1 MSSDV
6 SAGIISESGKA
17 SNENDNLGGEG
28 SSGARENNQ
37 SNRGPQGRAA
47 RAKSGNSRISAARA
61 NAKGESLPSDLSYPV
76 EVSIRSLLE
85 VGAHFGHQTQKW
97 NPKMLPHIYC
107 AKNGIHILNLDG
119 TLKLWDRARK
129 FIVDTVSRGGTLLF
143 VGTKLQARDIVQE
156 EAARSG
162 GFYVTTRW
170 LGGTLS
176 NFQTIK
182 NSIDRMRKLE
192 ELLAQSEVEGSKVKL
207 TKKEKLE
214 ITREV
219 GKLEQ
224 SLGGIRNM
232 KRPPDVI
239 FVIDVLK
246 ETIAVQ
252 EARRLRIPV
261 VALTDT
267 NADPDRIEYPI
278 PSNDDA
284 TRAIRL
290 FAAAVGDAVIEGRA
304 AFNARPARERQ
315 ELLQQLEGRAQQAA
329 QGYTN
334 ERNERPGRGDRGGR
348 GGRGGGRNQ
357 SDTSREIPSS
367 TAKSEADRSESSVVA
382 ESSAS
387 TESAS
392 AESGSV
398 AAAASGS

>member
-1 MSSDV
+1 MSIDTNGASTDDSKATNDKKAKSAEAEV
-6 SAGIISESGKA
+6 SEFTPETAAANETAA
-17 SNENDNLGGEG
+17 S
-28 SSGARENNQ
+28 SAAPST
-37 SNRGPQGRAA
+37 GRA
-47 RAKSGNSRISAARA
+47 SVAARRA
-61 NAKGESLPSDLSYPV
+61 AAKGESLSSEVSYPV
-76 EVSIRSLLE
+76 EISIRTLLE

-119 TLKLWDRARK
+119 TLGLWEKARK
-129 FIVDTVSRGGTLLF
+129 FIVDTISRGGSLLY
-143 VGTKLQARDIVQE
+143 VGTKIQARDIVQE

-162 GFYVTTRW
+162 SFYVTTRW

-192 ELLAQSEVEGSKVKL
+192 ELLVQSETDVTKVKI

-224 SLGGIRNM
+224 SLGGIRMM
-232 KRPPDVI
+232 KRPPDAL

-261 VALTDT
+261 IALTDT
-267 NADPDRIEYPI
+267 NANPDRIEYPI

-284 TRAIRL
+284 SRTIRL
-290 FAAAVGDAVIEGRA
+290 FSAAVGDAVIEGRA
-304 AFNARPARERQ
+304 AFNARPAREKQ
-315 ELLQQLEGRAQQAA
+315 ELLQVLEGRAHVQ
-329 QGYTN
+329 THSSDS
-334 ERNERPGRGDRGGR
+334 RDRPGRGGR
-348 GGRGGGRNQ
+348 GGRGGGGGGGGFHRNQ
-357 SDTSREIPSS
+357 PETHAGADKSAEKPAAPQAEAKGSADT
-367 TAKSEADRSESSVVA
+367 
-382 ESSAS
+382 S
-387 TESAS
+387 TESPAAAS
-392 AESGSV
+392 AESP
-398 AAAASGS
+398 AAAS

>member
-1 MSSDV
+1 MNSDINATGGDISAV
-6 SAGIISESGKA
+6 SDTA
-17 SNENDNLGGEG
+17 SNDNETVSGERASTTHTNGG
-28 SSGARENNQ
+28 SSTRP
-37 SNRGPQGRAA
+37 S
-47 RAKSGNSRISAARA
+47 RAKSGNARISAARA
-61 NAKGESLPSDLSYPV
+61 NAKGESLPSDMSYPV

-119 TLKLWDRARK
+119 TLKLWDNARK

-162 GFYVTTRW
+162 SFYVTTRW

-182 NSIDRMRKLE
+182 NSIERMRKLE

-232 KRPPDVI
+232 KRPPDII

-278 PSNDDA
+278 PCNDDA

-304 AFNARPARERQ
+304 VFNARPARERQ

-334 ERNERPGRGDRGGR
+334 ERSERSGRGGR
-348 GGRGGGRNQ
+348 GGRGGPRGY
-357 SDTSREIPSS
+357 SDATGSGAPSAG
-367 TAKSEADRSESSVVA
+367 AKPEAEHSEASLSGDTNGSGDSSGV
-382 ESSAS
+382 
-387 TESAS
+387 T
-392 AESGSV
+392 
-398 AAAASGS
+398 AAASSN